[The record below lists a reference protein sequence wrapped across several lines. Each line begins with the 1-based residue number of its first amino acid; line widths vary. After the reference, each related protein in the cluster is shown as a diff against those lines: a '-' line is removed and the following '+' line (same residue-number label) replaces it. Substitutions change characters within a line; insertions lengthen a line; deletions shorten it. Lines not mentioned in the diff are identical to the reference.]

1 MRCQQPQG
9 DFSECRSVIEQS
21 YGIGLASNSVEAQSF
36 LAGAPVF
43 KADLVEIWAIGSLE
57 AGYAASDEDGGDYDD
72 DAY

>member
-1 MRCQQPQG
+1 M
-9 DFSECRSVIEQS
+9 
-21 YGIGLASNSVEAQSF
+21 
-36 LAGAPVF
+36 AGAPVF